1 MESVFNLF
9 CNKDIKKNIIKKDTS
24 FLIIKRVRFTN
35 ITKLILI
42 PSIRDLTEI
51 KHQLW
56 WSNQELKENIKDIS
70 SIYKK
75 IKQLNP
81 DITINDFIEQIE

>member
-9 CNKDIKKNIIKKDTS
+9 CNKDIIKKDTS

-35 ITKLILI
+35 IVKLILI
-42 PSIRDLTEI
+42 PSRSELTEI
-51 KHQLW
+51 KHILW
-56 WSNQELKENIKDIS
+56 WSSQELKQNTKDIS

-75 IKQLNP
+75 LKKINP
-81 DITINDFIEQIE
+81 DMTINEFIDQIEE

>member
-9 CNKDIKKNIIKKDTS
+9 CNKDIIKKDTS

-35 ITKLILI
+35 IIKLILI
-42 PSIRDLTEI
+42 PSRHDLTDI

-56 WSNQELKENIKDIS
+56 WNTQELKENIKDIS
-70 SIYKK
+70 SVYKK
-75 IKQLNP
+75 IKILNP
-81 DITINDFIEQIE
+81 DITINEFIEQLE

>member
-9 CNKDIKKNIIKKDTS
+9 CNKDIIKKDTS

-35 ITKLILI
+35 LTKLILI
-42 PSIRDLTEI
+42 PSRHDLTEI

-56 WSNQELKENIKDIS
+56 WTTQELKENIKDIS
-70 SIYKK
+70 SLYKK
-75 IKQLNP
+75 MKKINP
-81 DITINDFIEQIE
+81 DITINKFIEQIEKE

>member
-9 CNKDIKKNIIKKDTS
+9 CNKDIIKKESS

-42 PSIRDLTEI
+42 PNRYELTEI
-51 KHQLW
+51 KHNLW
-56 WSNQELKENIKDIS
+56 WSTKELKENIKDVS
-70 SIYKK
+70 SVYKK
-75 IKQLNP
+75 LKQINP
-81 DITINDFIEQIE
+81 DMTINDFIKQIEE